1 MELFIEGV
9 NFSYGS
15 YPVLQSVSME
25 VKPGQVL
32 SIIGPN
38 GTGKSTLLRC
48 LAQVLKPQGGKIILD
63 GREISKINSRQ
74 LAKMMGY
81 VPQAAGEAF
90 SFTVLETVLMGRKP
104 HLTWGVGQKDLDVVA
119 EVMRLMHLEELAQR
133 QLDELS
139 GGQKQRVFI
148 ARALAQQP
156 QVLLLDEPTASLDI
170 RHQLEV
176 LELVRDFAHRQ
187 KGQVVMV
194 LHDLNL
200 AARFSDLLLMLN
212 DGRVFAAGSPRDVLN
227 EANVRAVYGVKA
239 RILNRA
245 TGYYVIPLKPV

>member
-1 MELFIEGV
+1 MELFIEDV

-15 YPVLQSVSME
+15 YPVLQEVYME

-32 SIIGPN
+32 SIVGPN
-38 GTGKSTLLRC
+38 GSGKSTLLRC

-63 GREISKINSRQ
+63 GMEISKMNSRQ

-81 VPQAAGEAF
+81 VPQAVGEAF

-119 EVMRLMHLEELAQR
+119 DVMKLMHLEELARR

-156 QVLLLDEPTASLDI
+156 QVLLLDEPTSNLDI

-176 LELVRDFAHRQ
+176 LELVREFAHWQ
-187 KGQVVMV
+187 KGQVIMV

-200 AARFSDLLLMLN
+200 AARFSDLLLMLCH
-212 DGRVFAAGSPRDVLN
+212 GKVFAAGSPRDVLN
-227 EANVRAVYGVKA
+227 EANICEVYGVKA
-239 RILNRA
+239 RIVNSA
-245 TGYYVIPLKPV
+245 ADYYVIPVEPV